1 MPFTYIHVDVLL
13 TYTLSTFLDVPC
25 LCLVRISLLSMP
37 HNNIHVFVQ
46 GVMDTQAAEASLWR
60 TKGKWTMGVKYNAT
74 SQARI
79 QNVRSSCLSHLC
91 LESSSCASLPCVP
104 PSVLA
109 AMLMLMLISMLVT
122 TLTPHLHTRI
132 DNQIDE

>member
-1 MPFTYIHVDVLL
+1 
-13 TYTLSTFLDVPC
+13 
-25 LCLVRISLLSMP
+25 MP
-37 HNNIHVFVQ
+37 HNNMHVFVQ

-79 QNVRSSCLSHLC
+79 QNVRSSCLSHLYRPVH